1 MQNSFTLNKIT
12 PTNEQIADE
21 LKATRVHNGIELE
34 KVAEKLKINIKY
46 LKALEA
52 GELKKLPAGI
62 YGRNFL
68 KEYAQYLR
76 LDSSHLLELFDNEIG
91 EKNNQKPKNIFIKKT
106 GNAYHFITI
115 PRIIKNLIILG
126 VVGIIVAY
134 LGFSVNNI
142 ISAPKL
148 TIIYP
153 DKDIIT
159 EDRSITIKGKSESEA
174 KITINE
180 ETVLMNSELVF
191 EKTINLK
198 QGLNDIEIIAQKK
211 YSKQNIITRKILV
224 K

>member
-1 MQNSFTLNKIT
+1 MLDNFTLNKIT
-12 PTNEQIADE
+12 PINEQIADE
-21 LKATRVHNGIELE
+21 LKNTRLQNGLKLE

-46 LKALEA
+46 LRILEA

-68 KEYAQYLR
+68 KEYALFLQ
-76 LDSSHLLELFDNEIG
+76 LDVDRLLELFDNETG

-115 PRIIKNLIILG
+115 PRIIKNLIIMG
-126 VVGIIVAY
+126 FVAIIVAY
-134 LGFSVNNI
+134 LAYSINNI
-142 ISAPKL
+142 ISAPKM
-148 TIIYP
+148 TILYP
-153 DKDIIT
+153 EKDLII
-159 EDRSITIKGKSESEA
+159 EEHSITIKGQAEPES

-180 ETVLMNSELVF
+180 ETVLMNVNFSF

-198 QGLNDIEIIAQKK
+198 QGINNIEIVAQKK
-211 YSKQNIITRKILV
+211 YSKKNIINRKILV

>member
-1 MQNSFTLNKIT
+1 MQNNFTLNKIT
-12 PTNEQIADE
+12 PINEQIADE
-21 LKATRVHNGIELE
+21 LKGARLHNGIKLE

-46 LKALEA
+46 LKILEA

-68 KEYAQYLR
+68 KEYAQFLR
-76 LDSSHLLELFDNEIG
+76 LDVDHLLELFDNEIG

-126 VVGIIVAY
+126 VVGIIVSY

-142 ISAPKL
+142 ISAPKM
-148 TIIYP
+148 TILYP
-153 DKDIIT
+153 EKDIIT
-159 EDRSITIKGKSESEA
+159 EERQITIKGQSESEA

-180 ETVLMNSELVF
+180 ETVLMNSDLIF

-198 QGLNDIEIIAQKK
+198 QGLNDIEIVAQKK
-211 YSKQNIITRKILV
+211 YSKQNIVTRKILV